1 MYSLGKGLSS
11 AWNATVPRWEW
22 DPDSE
27 PFIDGGDNGQ
37 YLNLSSGIDL
47 WYTIFGKET
56 SKKTPVLILHGG
68 QGQSNQMY
76 HQANALA
83 KTRQVILQE
92 YAFLLLLTIPNI
104 VS

>member
-22 DPDSE
+22 DPDSG

-83 KTRQVILQE
+83 KARQVILQE
-92 YAFLLLLTIPNI
+92 YAFLLLLTMPNI